1 MKYWDSSAVLPLL
14 LDEKQTPATR
24 RVYEEDPAQTV
35 WCLTDVEIGAALSRR
50 VREGLTEDRVERVR
64 DDWGVLARRWR
75 PIASLDAVSSRA
87 LRLVRTHPLRAADAL
102 QPVSDSRNDLDGMAL
117 HYVDRTRPGLFQKRG
132 DGNIQQGRIQRQQ
145 PVGFLSKPR

>member
-102 QPVSDSRNDLDGMAL
+102 QLAAALVACGERPEALPFVCLD
-117 HYVDRTRPGLFQKRG
+117 DRLRDAAR
-132 DGNIQQGRIQRQQ
+132 RE
-145 PVGFLSKPR
+145 GFTVLP